1 MIKGISTFQQIRI
14 EINTFKGIIY
24 KLVDKNKNKYI
35 MSKGIIYKLVDKNR
49 NRYIMIKG
57 IIYKSVDK
65 NRK

>member
-35 MSKGIIYKLVDKNR
+35 M
-49 NRYIMIKG
+49 IKG